1 MSRHVPVNAVNTV
14 DAVESPDYEYKYWA
28 FISYSHRDERWAR
41 WLHHALETY
50 RIPKRLNFPTS
61 TRGGG
66 PANDRIYPVFRDRDE
81 LSGGFDLSERIT
93 AALKQSRFLIV
104 ICSPSASKSRHV
116 CDEIDTFES
125 LGREHRVLC
134 FIVDGE
140 PGASS
145 SPGPAAAECLPPPV
159 RTRRTR
165 DGALVPCE
173 PIAADV
179 REGKDGRT
187 NAKLKLIAEMLE
199 VPFDVLKQREGR
211 RRLRRRLQL
220 AGATLA
226 VCVAALA
233 SYLLALDAG
242 FRGPG
247 GTTLRRV
254 ADRHGMSLLRPVPA
268 NAIVA
273 DKARELSTRL
283 AQQIV
288 SARKGDWLLSN
299 PNDGIVM
306 VWSHAQ
312 GLFGLLSAPDATVP
326 AAEWLAPLLT
336 APFTSDQKIERD
348 AVKYGWL
355 AESGDPSPM
364 APPTLW
370 TAMSLAAALRVDPF
384 PTAGARAQTR
394 AHFEYVQEA
403 LDPYHTDTAGGWT
416 LFAYQVDRSDDD
428 PYATTLALMALLETR
443 RAGLPWRGSVERR
456 DALIRHAA
464 AVLIKQFD
472 ARRQPPGWMSGNQSL
487 VNTSEGLTL
496 QIYGRLLD
504 ARSQMGLAIPPPI
517 AAEIP
522 RLLMR
527 IAENGREFGS
537 DNGEYSIPIRLGLES
552 VNVKDSVYFLSYPW
566 AIDCAARWLA
576 SEDAHTAPIEDRV
589 AIERELAHLVVDL
602 GNQASSEAE
611 KGGTFYSAEMLYG
624 LSAVRGNSGR

>member
-1 MSRHVPVNAVNTV
+1 MDLQWYTERRLVHEIHTSERGSFRGCRRRWDWIFNQNYYPKMTPKHFDFGT
-14 DAVESPDYEYKYWA
+14 A
-28 FISYSHRDERWAR
+28 FHK
-41 WLHHALETY
+41 ALETY
-50 RIPKRLNFPTS
+50 RMPKRLVGTETEF
-61 TRGGG
+61 G
-66 PANDRIYPVFRDRDE
+66 PVPERIAPVFRDRDE

-306 VWSHAQ
+306 VWSHSQ
-312 GLFGLLSAPDATVP
+312 GLFGLLSAPYGTVP

-428 PYATTLALMALLETR
+428 PYATTLALMEAAA
-443 RAGLPWRGSVERR
+443 RAHITVQSLSVQSTTLDDVFVHYTGRGLR
-456 DALIRHAA
+456 DALQEASA
-464 AVLIKQFD
+464 
-472 ARRQPPGWMSGNQSL
+472 
-487 VNTSEGLTL
+487 
-496 QIYGRLLD
+496 
-504 ARSQMGLAIPPPI
+504 
-517 AAEIP
+517 
-522 RLLMR
+522 
-527 IAENGREFGS
+527 
-537 DNGEYSIPIRLGLES
+537 
-552 VNVKDSVYFLSYPW
+552 KDSPFMM
-566 AIDCAARWLA
+566 R
-576 SEDAHTAPIEDRV
+576 
-589 AIERELAHLVVDL
+589 
-602 GNQASSEAE
+602 
-611 KGGTFYSAEMLYG
+611 
-624 LSAVRGNSGR
+624 RG